1 MLVTPKRVV
10 DFEIVFG
17 FVAPIGT
24 DLGLVTTHLAESLS
38 SYAYSSE
45 IVQLSALLSVDDA
58 EVAARGR
65 IRAAMDAGD
74 ALRERFQSADIVAAK
89 AIVEM
94 ARSRSGA
101 GRDRRH
107 AFILRTLKHED
118 EVALLRQTYGP
129 RFVLVSVFDDED
141 SRTEHL
147 SNKLKDENPG
157 AKHVSSQV
165 ATLIERDDL
174 DADNRYGQHVRDTF
188 SKADYFLSLTQNVAT
203 EVARF
208 VDLLFGSP
216 FVTPSRDEV
225 AMFQAFGASLRSA
238 DPGRQVGAVISNH
251 EGQVIAVG
259 SNEVPKAG
267 GGEYWAGDL
276 NDDRDFR
283 RGYDFNKR
291 QSHRAVKEFIEALAD
306 DGLLSA
312 PLLEMTADERFSA
325 IVDDKRTSIKQSRLL
340 SLIEFGRVVHAEM
353 SAITHAARNGTAIA
367 NSVLYTTAFPCHMC
381 MRLIIAA
388 GITRVVYVDP
398 YPKSLAFEMY
408 SDSVDV
414 GNGNATKVATEPY
427 RGTSLRIYADL
438 FKAINRDRT
447 SDGTFVSV
455 EKTRMRMR
463 LPGVE
468 PLLNAEFLEDQV
480 IYALSEANAK
490 LEHMFEEE
498 KEQI

>member
-1 MLVTPKRVV
+1 MLVTPKRVI
-10 DFEIVFG
+10 DFEIVIG

-38 SYAYSSE
+38 AYAYSSE
-45 IVQLSALLSVDDA
+45 IVQLSTLIPVRGDDIA
-58 EVAARGR
+58 THGR
-65 IRAAMDAGD
+65 LRAAMDAGD
-74 ALRERFQSADIVAAK
+74 ALRERFRSADIVAAK

-94 ARSRSGA
+94 ARRRSSA

-129 RFVLVSVFDDED
+129 RFVLVSVFDDEN

-147 SNKLKDENPG
+147 ANTLKDESPG

-188 SKADYFLSLTQNVAT
+188 TKADYFLSLTQDVAV
-203 EVARF
+203 EVARL
-208 VDLLFGSP
+208 VDLLFGFP

-267 GGEYWAGDL
+267 GGEYWAGDD

-291 QSHRAVKEFIEALAD
+291 QSHRAIKEFIEALAG
-306 DGLLSA
+306 DGLLSE
-312 PLLEMTADERFSA
+312 PLLAMTANERFSE
-325 IVDDKRTSIKQSRLL
+325 IVDEKRTSIKQSRLL
-340 SLIEFGRVVHAEM
+340 ALIEFGRVVHAEM

-381 MRLIIAA
+381 MRLIIAS

-408 SDSVDV
+408 FDSVEA
-414 GNGNATKVATEPY
+414 GNGNDKKVATEPY
-427 RGTSLRIYADL
+427 RGTSLRIYADV
-438 FKAINRDRT
+438 FKAINRERT
-447 SDGTFVSV
+447 SDGTFKSV
-455 EKTRMRMR
+455 EKTKMRMR

-480 IYALSEANAK
+480 IYALSEAEAR
-490 LEHMFEEE
+490 LEDIIDGTEET
-498 KEQI
+498 K